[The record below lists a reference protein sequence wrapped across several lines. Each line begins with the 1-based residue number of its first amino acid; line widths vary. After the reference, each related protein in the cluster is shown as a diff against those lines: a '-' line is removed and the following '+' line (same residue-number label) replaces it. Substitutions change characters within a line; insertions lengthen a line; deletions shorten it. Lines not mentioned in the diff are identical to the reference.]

1 MYRVRNQAARRGLTL
16 VELLLAVSILGIM
29 AGALTGL
36 ASAVQQSSGYS
47 QGYGT
52 ATQHARVTFER
63 ISRTVGE
70 ATATDQYPGAV
81 VVSTTVSGF
90 GYPDMLVVWHP
101 NGAPANAAG
110 PPLLSEVVIYCP
122 DPSNPY
128 QLLEV
133 TLPGNSTSIPL
144 NSASLNTPG
153 WQSQLASLVTS
164 PSSNRVLLTNL
175 VRAASVNNANLRAAI
190 RFETEMHPTDSEWA
204 VYQEGTAAWN
214 SLSWAQG
221 ICGSQTGLRQV
232 AVRCEVQLLPQQAAG
247 TLDPTSQQAI
257 PFLGSSS
264 FCYQLHQ

>member
-1 MYRVRNQAARRGLTL
+1 
-16 VELLLAVSILGIM
+16 
-29 AGALTGL
+29 
-36 ASAVQQSSGYS
+36 
-47 QGYGT
+47 
-52 ATQHARVTFER
+52 VTFER
-63 ISRTVGE
+63 LSRTIGE

-101 NGAPANAAG
+101 NGAPANPAG
-110 PPLLSEVVIYCP
+110 PPLLSEVVIYSP
-122 DPSNPY
+122 DPNNPY

-144 NSASLNTPG
+144 NSASLNTPA
-153 WQSQLASLVTS
+153 WQSQLAGLVAAA
-164 PSSNRVLLTNL
+164 SSNRVTLTNL
-175 VRAASVNNANLRAAI
+175 VRAASVDSVHLRAAV

-204 VYQEGTAAWN
+204 AYQAQTAAWN

-221 ICGSQTGLRQV
+221 VCGSQTGLRQV
-232 AVRCEVQLLPQQAAG
+232 AVRCELQLLPLQAAG